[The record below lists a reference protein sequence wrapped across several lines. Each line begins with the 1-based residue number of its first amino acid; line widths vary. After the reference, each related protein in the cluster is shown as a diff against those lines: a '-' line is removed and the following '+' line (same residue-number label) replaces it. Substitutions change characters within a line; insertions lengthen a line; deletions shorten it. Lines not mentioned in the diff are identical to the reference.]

1 MAIPP
6 HIELIAGQLLPRFI
20 PKNETETKFSF
31 QFTIAPDNT
40 YRVNY
45 VKKQVKGKAV
55 WELVGYEE
63 VKE

>member
-1 MAIPP
+1 MDIPP
-6 HIELIAGQLLPRFI
+6 HITIIAGQLLPRFI
-20 PKNETETKFSF
+20 PKNEAETTLSF

-63 VKE
+63 VRE